1 MEVAP
6 GTDAVTPRA
15 AAPMVAVPLAGQ
27 ALLARSPGFGG
38 TMPGMTTKIALRGRN
53 QEAYRRWIA
62 NRDDC
67 ITAHGLDGLMA
78 NAMMPTLDTVK
89 ERYPELSLAKQQET
103 LSRALQQYQ
112 DENTALYFLVKESV
126 IISGA
131 YEALDRE
138 YITNKFVGQNGA
150 RNLRDGLGF
159 LRWVDSFFDVTKDDA
174 QINIKKDF
182 TTKMKVSSGDASRD
196 NMEKSWLDGLQV
208 WKTINGNNEYDRVSL
223 ETYYT
228 AIRDGL
234 PDKPSERARRRR
246 RDREFPASSGFGRG
260 PLPRVGLTTN
270 QLEDRRWPIRAFS
283 LHFGDR
289 VRGWLV
295 S

>member
-1 MEVAP
+1 
-6 GTDAVTPRA
+6 
-15 AAPMVAVPLAGQ
+15 MVAVPLAGQ

-53 QEAYRRWIA
+53 QESYRRWIA

-234 PDKPSERARRRR
+234 LASEVTHPSHPLGPATYYSCMLHAHGILLHGIRRTTAAAVGTYAGPRVEEMKSLHTYSARRT
-246 RDREFPASSGFGRG
+246 PVA
-260 PLPRVGLTTN
+260 
-270 QLEDRRWPIRAFS
+270 
-283 LHFGDR
+283 
-289 VRGWLV
+289 
-295 S
+295 

>member
-1 MEVAP
+1 
-6 GTDAVTPRA
+6 
-15 AAPMVAVPLAGQ
+15 MVAVPLAGQ

-38 TMPGMTTKIALRGRN
+38 TMPGMTTKVALRGRN

-89 ERYPELSLAKQQET
+89 ERYPDLSLAKQQET
-103 LSRALQQYQ
+103 LTRALQQYQ

-174 QINIKKDF
+174 QINMSI
-182 TTKMKVSSGDASRD
+182 TRH
-196 NMEKSWLDGLQV
+196 
-208 WKTINGNNEYDRVSL
+208 
-223 ETYYT
+223 
-228 AIRDGL
+228 
-234 PDKPSERARRRR
+234 RR
-246 RDREFPASSGFGRG
+246 
-260 PLPRVGLTTN
+260 
-270 QLEDRRWPIRAFS
+270 I
-283 LHFGDR
+283 
-289 VRGWLV
+289 
-295 S
+295 

>member
-1 MEVAP
+1 M
-6 GTDAVTPRA
+6 
-15 AAPMVAVPLAGQ
+15 
-27 ALLARSPGFGG
+27 
-38 TMPGMTTKIALRGRN
+38 
-53 QEAYRRWIA
+53 
-62 NRDDC
+62 
-67 ITAHGLDGLMA
+67 
-78 NAMMPTLDTVK
+78 
-89 ERYPELSLAKQQET
+89 
-103 LSRALQQYQ
+103 
-112 DENTALYFLVKESV
+112 KESV

-234 PDKPSERARRRR
+234 PDKPFEAPLVRLRQWIAEKLHEKSPIFDRPLLAGGRVRAASTMPARAR
-246 RDREFPASSGFGRG
+246 
-260 PLPRVGLTTN
+260 
-270 QLEDRRWPIRAFS
+270 
-283 LHFGDR
+283 
-289 VRGWLV
+289 GWW
-295 S
+295 STAET

>member
-1 MEVAP
+1 MEIAP

-67 ITAHGLDGLMA
+67 ITAQGLDDLMA

-89 ERYPELSLAKQQET
+89 ERYPDLSLAKQQET

-174 QINIKKDF
+174 
-182 TTKMKVSSGDASRD
+182 
-196 NMEKSWLDGLQV
+196 
-208 WKTINGNNEYDRVSL
+208 
-223 ETYYT
+223 
-228 AIRDGL
+228 
-234 PDKPSERARRRR
+234 
-246 RDREFPASSGFGRG
+246 
-260 PLPRVGLTTN
+260 
-270 QLEDRRWPIRAFS
+270 
-283 LHFGDR
+283 
-289 VRGWLV
+289 VRGG
-295 S
+295 